1 MSSDFTATSDPIPLF
16 AAWLGEAEASEPADA
31 NAMALATVDADGL
44 PNVRIVLLK
53 GVDENGFVFY
63 TNLKS
68 AKGAELGANAKAAL
82 CFYWKSLGRQ
92 VRIRGPVAPVA
103 DSEADAYFSTRPRES
118 RIGAWASRQSQPLAS
133 RAELDEA
140 VARFAA
146 KFGHG
151 DVPRPDYWSGYRLS
165 PVEIEFW
172 QAGDFRLHDRVVF
185 RRKGAGWEKTLLY
198 P

>member
-92 VRIRGPVAPVA
+92 VRIRGPVAAVA
-103 DSEADAYFSTRPRES
+103 DSEADAYFATRPRES